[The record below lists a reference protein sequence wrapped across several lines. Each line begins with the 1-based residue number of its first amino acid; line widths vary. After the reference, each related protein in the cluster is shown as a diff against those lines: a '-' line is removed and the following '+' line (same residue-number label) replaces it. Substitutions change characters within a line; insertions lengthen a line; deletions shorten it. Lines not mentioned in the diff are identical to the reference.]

1 MTDLVME
8 DHCLTAA
15 ALATAMKSGIH
26 RVIREQEYL
35 NRINVFPVA
44 DGDTGTNL
52 SLSLGASLGR
62 LSAAPNQRM
71 ESMLEAVADA
81 LLDGARGNSGA
92 IMAQFF
98 QGVSDSAVNLAAF
111 DTRSFT
117 ISVRKGSD
125 YAHDAI
131 SDPQPGTIL
140 SVIAAFA
147 NGLADQ
153 VRSNDE
159 VAFPALLKTGL
170 SVAQSALARTTNE
183 LEVLRKAGVVD
194 AGAKGFVVLLEG
206 MFDFLV
212 LGKATSK
219 PDAADLLPEAIQM
232 ETAGADVDLEF
243 RYCTECMV
251 NGEAINRRKLREE
264 LSAIGGSLVLAGT
277 KKKAK
282 IHVHVSEPEQVFD
295 IARRFGAVSG
305 EKADDMQLQQHSSH
319 DRVAKFAVIT
329 DSSADIADV
338 SLEDLDIHTVPLR
351 LQFGERG
358 YLDKVSI
365 SAAEFFSELQENP
378 AAPTTSQPSP
388 GDFRRQYQF
397 LASHFDDVISISLAG
412 NVSGTL
418 QAAETAAGR
427 VSARGHIH
435 VLDTRNASAGQGLLA
450 VTAAECAHAGL
461 DVSLTLKTLRRL
473 VPHTH
478 SFALLTN
485 LQCAV
490 RGGRVP
496 AYVERVAKLLHVSPV
511 FRTTPDGKISAAG
524 VLLGRRNSLPAFARF
539 IANRVDSGLK
549 LRVSIAHAI
558 CEDEAVQLKS
568 LLLKRLPSVHSC
580 EITELGAAIGVHGGP
595 GCIVVGVQPYLS
607 PDDIRDQA
615 IPF

>member
-1 MTDLVME
+1 ME
-8 DHCLTAA
+8 DHCLSAE
-15 ALATAMKSGIH
+15 ALATAMQSGIH
-26 RVIREQEYL
+26 RVIREQEHL

-52 SLSLGASLGR
+52 SLSLSASLGR
-62 LSAAPNQRM
+62 LSAASNQRM
-71 ESMLEAVADA
+71 ESMLESVADA

-98 QGVSDSAVNLAAF
+98 QGVSDSAVNLATF
-111 DTRSFT
+111 DVRSFAAA
-117 ISVRKGSD
+117 IQMGSD

-131 SDPQPGTIL
+131 SDPKPGTIL
-140 SVIAAFA
+140 SVTAAFA
-147 NGLADQ
+147 NDLADQ
-153 VRSNDE
+153 IRSNDG
-159 VAFPALLKTGL
+159 VAFPVLLKAGL
-170 SVAQSALARTTNE
+170 SVAQSALERTTSE

-206 MFDFLV
+206 MFDFLI
-212 LGKATSK
+212 LGKVTVK
-219 PDAADLLPEAIQM
+219 PDAADLFLETVQM
-232 ETAGADVDLEF
+232 ETAGADDDLEF

-251 NGEAINRRKLREE
+251 NGEAIDRRKLREK

-282 IHVHVSEPEQVFD
+282 VHVHVNEPEQVFNV
-295 IARRFGAVSG
+295 ARRFGSVSG

-329 DSSADIADV
+329 DSSADIADL
-338 SLEDLDIHTVPLR
+338 SLENLDIHTVPLR

-365 SAAEFFSELQENP
+365 SATEFFSELQNNP

-412 NVSGTL
+412 KVSGTL

-427 VSARGHIH
+427 VSARGRIH
-435 VLDTRNASAGQGLLA
+435 VVDTRNASAGQGLLA

-461 DVSLTLKTLRRL
+461 DVSVTLKALQEL

-478 SFALLTN
+478 SFALITD
-485 LQCAV
+485 LQYAV
-490 RGGRVP
+490 RGGRVA
-496 AYVERVAKLLHVSPV
+496 AYVETIAKVLHVSPIL
-511 FRTTPDGKISAAG
+511 RTTPDGKISAAG

-539 IANRVDSGLK
+539 IGNRVDSDLE
-549 LRVSIAHAI
+549 LRISIAHAI
-558 CEDEAVQLKS
+558 CEEKALRLKS
-568 LLLKRLPSVHSC
+568 LLLERLPSVHSC

-595 GCIVVGVQPYLS
+595 GCIVVGVQPYVS
-607 PDDIRDQA
+607 PDAIRDQSKL
-615 IPF
+615 F

>member
-1 MTDLVME
+1 MVE
-8 DHCLTAA
+8 DHCLSAET
-15 ALATAMKSGIH
+15 LATAMRSGIH
-26 RVIREQEYL
+26 RVIREQEHL

-52 SLSLGASLGR
+52 SLSLSASLGI
-62 LSAAPNQRM
+62 LSSTENQRM

-98 QGVSDSAVNLAAF
+98 QGVSDSAVDLAAF
-111 DTRSFT
+111 DVRSFAAA
-117 ISVRKGSD
+117 IQKGSD

-131 SDPQPGTIL
+131 SDPKPGTIL
-140 SVIAAFA
+140 SVTAAFA

-153 VRSNDE
+153 IRSNDG
-159 VAFPALLKTGL
+159 VAFPALLKAGL
-170 SVAQSALARTTNE
+170 SVAQSALERTTSE

-206 MFDFLV
+206 MFDFLI
-212 LGKATSK
+212 LGKVTSK
-219 PDAADLLPEAIQM
+219 PDSADLLLEAVQM
-232 ETAGADVDLEF
+232 EAAGADDDLEF

-251 NGEAINRRKLREE
+251 NGEAIDRRKLREE

-282 IHVHVSEPEQVFD
+282 IHVHVNEPEQVFNV
-295 IARRFGAVSG
+295 ARRFGSVSG

-329 DSSADIADV
+329 DSSADIADL

-365 SAAEFFSELQENP
+365 SATEFFSELQNNP

-397 LASHFDDVISISLAG
+397 LASHFDDVISISLSG
-412 NVSGTL
+412 KVSGTL

-435 VLDTRNASAGQGLLA
+435 VVDTRNASAGQGLLA
-450 VTAAECAHAGL
+450 VTAAECSHAGL
-461 DVSLTLKTLRRL
+461 DVSVTLKALQEL

-478 SFALLTN
+478 SFALVTD
-485 LQCAV
+485 LQYAV

-496 AYVERVAKLLHVSPV
+496 AYVETIAKVLHVSPIL
-511 FRTTPDGKISAAG
+511 RTKPDGKISAAG

-539 IANRVDSGLK
+539 IGNRVDSDLK
-549 LRVSIAHAI
+549 LRISIAHAI
-558 CEDEAVQLKS
+558 CEEKAIQLKS
-568 LLLKRLPSVHSC
+568 LLLERLPSVHSC

-595 GCIVVGVQPYLS
+595 GCIVVGVQPYIS
-607 PDDIRDQA
+607 PDAIRDQSKL
-615 IPF
+615 F